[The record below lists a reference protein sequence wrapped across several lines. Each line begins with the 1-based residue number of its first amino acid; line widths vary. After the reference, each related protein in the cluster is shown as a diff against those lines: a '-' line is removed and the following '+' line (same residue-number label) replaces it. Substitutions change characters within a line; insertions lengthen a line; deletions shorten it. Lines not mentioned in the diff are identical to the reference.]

1 MNTQGQHC
9 FITGKIQELQ
19 TAILNYHTDSV
30 LKLPSEVVQTLHVDE
45 IGCLWIAISKPV
57 QFVNEF
63 DRSFYVT
70 LNYYKKGIPFFLNTY
85 GLARIVS
92 DPEETSQL
100 PLVLKEEHNKGKLVL
115 CVRIL
120 KANYYKKQHQVVQ
133 TLLQKCRQSIST
145 FFSESNGYDHFS
157 FDENKHYA

>member
-1 MNTQGQHC
+1 MNTQGKYC
-9 FITGKIQELQ
+9 FITSKIQELQ

-45 IGCLWIAISKPV
+45 IGCLWIAISKPT
-57 QFVNEF
+57 QYVNEF

-70 LNYYKKGIPFFLNTY
+70 LNYYKKGIPFFVNTY
-85 GLARIVS
+85 GLARMIT

-120 KANYYKKQHQVVQ
+120 KANYYEKQHQVVQ
-133 TLLQKCRQSIST
+133 TLLQKCRHSIST
-145 FFSESNGYDHFS
+145 FFSDNRSYHHFS
-157 FDENKHYA
+157 FDENMHYA

>member
-1 MNTQGQHC
+1 MNTQSQQY

-30 LKLPSEVVQTLHVDE
+30 LKLPAEVVQTLHVDD
-45 IGCLWIAISKPV
+45 IGCVWIAISKPA

-70 LNYYKKGIPFFLNTY
+70 LNYYKKGMPFFLNTY
-85 GLARIVS
+85 GVARIVT
-92 DPEETSQL
+92 DPEETIQL
-100 PLVLKEEHNKGKLVL
+100 PEILNEEQQKGKLIV

-120 KANYYKKQHQVVQ
+120 KANYYLKQHQGMQ
-133 TLLQKCRQSIST
+133 TLLQKCKHSISA
-145 FFSESNGYDHFS
+145 FFSHNNGYHHFS
-157 FDENKHYA
+157 FDDNKQYV

>member
-1 MNTQGQHC
+1 MNTQGQHF
-9 FITGKIQELQ
+9 FITSKIQELQ

-30 LKLPSEVVQTLHVDE
+30 LKFPSEVVQTLHVDE
-45 IGCLWIAISKPV
+45 IGCLWIAISKPM

-115 CVRIL
+115 CVRIFAAGFSL
-120 KANYYKKQHQVVQ
+120 PDVAFYK
-133 TLLQKCRQSIST
+133 
-145 FFSESNGYDHFS
+145 N
-157 FDENKHYA
+157 